1 MGFPHDLLAY
11 TCHRSIVE
19 DTNSMDSTQFE
30 TLVREALDDLPE
42 DIARYLDNIDV
53 VIAAVPSRTQL
64 ARAGVRPHHTLLGL
78 YEGVPRTRRSS
89 RYNLQVPDK
98 ITLFQ
103 RPIERICNSDEEIRR
118 QVRQTLL
125 HEIAHYFGFNEAEI
139 RALEREM
146 ERDMHEST

>member
-1 MGFPHDLLAY
+1 MLFFSLKYMIAPE
-11 TCHRSIVE
+11 TE
-19 DTNSMDSTQFE
+19 DAKLMSTAQFE
-30 TLVREALDDLPE
+30 ALVREALDNLPD

-89 RYNLQVPDK
+89 SYNLQVPDK

-103 RPIERICNSDEEIRR
+103 RPIEQVCNSDAEIRR
-118 QVRQTLL
+118 QVRHTLL

-146 ERDMHEST
+146 ERQIHESS

>member
-1 MGFPHDLLAY
+1 MNTG
-11 TCHRSIVE
+11 
-19 DTNSMDSTQFE
+19 QFE

-53 VIAAVPSRTQL
+53 VIAAVPSRLQL
-64 ARAGVRPHHTLLGL
+64 SRAGVRPYHTLLGL

-89 RYNLQVPDK
+89 GYNLQVPDK

-103 RPIERICNSDEEIRR
+103 RPIEQVCSSDEDIRR
-118 QVRQTLL
+118 QVRKTLL

-146 ERDMHEST
+146 ERDIHESS

>member
-1 MGFPHDLLAY
+1 MN
-11 TCHRSIVE
+11 TE
-19 DTNSMDSTQFE
+19 QFE

-53 VIAAVPSRTQL
+53 VIAAAPTRAQL
-64 ARAGVRPHHTLLGL
+64 ARAGVRRYHTLLGL
-78 YEGVPRTRRSS
+78 YEGVPRTHRSS

-103 RPIERICNSDEEIRR
+103 RPIERVCNSDEEIRR

-125 HEIAHYFGFNEAEI
+125 HEIAHYFGFGEAEI

-146 ERDMHEST
+146 ERDMHESS